1 MKKLV
6 KGNKIPT
13 FATMRNWR
21 TFKSI
26 FVEYHETIREEF
38 FRLVFQ
44 PHMSQDKVTS
54 TFAESI
60 FGLKGSKLQ
69 LALILDGLLNDGLL
83 PQPTPKTA
91 TVSTPEVPT
100 SEPTPVST
108 TPVLPTKL
116 P

>member
-44 PHMSQDKVTS
+44 PHMSKDKVTS

-60 FGLKGSKLQ
+60 FGLKGSKVK